1 MSEGDAL
8 HHAIKWIKDI
18 AEHSDEISV
27 NPMNIQK
34 RTIVDRIFRHREYR
48 PPWLW
53 SLVEMIRTVHP
64 IIHPEKQD
72 SITRLIVHPTAAGSV
87 RGAHNCGKCDKE
99 VAAAIE
105 RYSVSNSLLEFE
117 GLDCSCQKLWKT
129 EIALDK
135 SLPIPL
141 GSGLDRRQDPLEK
154 LLSP

>member
-8 HHAIKWIKDI
+8 QHMTKWIQEI
-18 AEHSDEISV
+18 AADSDEISV
-27 NPMNIQK
+27 NPMNIQR

-53 SLVEMIRTVHP
+53 SLVQMIRNVHP
-64 IIHPEKQD
+64 DVEDKV
-72 SITRLIVHPTAAGSV
+72 RLIVHPTAAGSI
-87 RGAHNCGKCDKE
+87 RGAHNCGRCDKE

-105 RYSVSNSLLEFE
+105 RYSVSGSLLEFE
-117 GLDCSCQKLWKT
+117 GLSCDCESQWAT
-129 EIALDK
+129 EIALDQ

-141 GSGLDRRQDPLEK
+141 GTGLDRRLDSVEA